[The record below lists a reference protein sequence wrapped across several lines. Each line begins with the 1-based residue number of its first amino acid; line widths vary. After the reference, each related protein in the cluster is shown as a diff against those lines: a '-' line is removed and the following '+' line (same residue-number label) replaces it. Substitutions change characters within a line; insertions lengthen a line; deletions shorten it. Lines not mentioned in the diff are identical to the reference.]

1 MKKLILSLLV
11 VLVASGAAYAQS
23 DEIPEAPFGLS
34 PAEVLSIFNGNYN
47 NRDYQSALPFGR
59 WILLANPKEME
70 LPGNAQYRGDR
81 TFDRMIT
88 VYEELAKAEND
99 PIIKSAL
106 IDTADQLYNRVLEIF
121 TDDEIDRYRWVF
133 SHGRFYQS
141 NQSISDANN
150 KATQKYLRLYEIDK
164 PRLMAEAD
172 GYYMQF
178 IINQLISQGERDQA
192 IQLMADSETLAGP
205 ETLNYFAS
213 VRDRLFSNPQE
224 RIDFLLTRGDD
235 LEVLNE
241 LYDLYVRTGDRQK
254 VSEMTTTLYSR
265 DPSYT
270 NTMRMAALASSNAN
284 YRQAIQYLEEAVNKT
299 SDRVQRRDAFF
310 DIANNY
316 LNLDNLQR
324 AREFARRSSEIDPAW
339 GQPYLKL
346 AEIYGQAVSNC
357 AGGTMTRQDKVV
369 YWLVL
374 DYMDRARTADSTTRQ
389 FVDRQ
394 YSVYVNAAPSVEE
407 KFYQNWTPGDRIRVD
422 GSLKD
427 CYAWIGETTTVR

>member
-1 MKKLILSLLV
+1 MKNLILSLFI
-11 VLVASGAAYAQS
+11 VLVASSAAFAQS

-34 PAEVLSIFNGNYN
+34 PAEVLSIFNGNFN
-47 NRDYQSALPFGR
+47 NRDYVSALPFGR
-59 WILLANPKEME
+59 WILIAHPKSIE

-88 VYEELAKAEND
+88 VYEELAKVEND
-99 PIIKSAL
+99 PILKSAL
-106 IDTADQLYNRVLEIF
+106 IDTADQLYNKVLEIF
-121 TDDEIDRYRWVF
+121 TSEEIDTYRWVF

-141 NQSISDANN
+141 NQGIDDANN
-150 KATQKYLRLYEIDK
+150 KAVQKYLKLYEIDK
-164 PRLMAEAD
+164 PRLIAEAN

-178 IINQLISQGERDQA
+178 IINQLVSQGEREQA
-192 IQLMADSETLAGP
+192 IQLMTDSEALAGSETLA
-205 ETLNYFAS
+205 YYAS

-224 RIDFLLTRGDD
+224 RIEFLLTRGDD

-241 LYDLYVRTGDRQK
+241 LFDLYVRTSDRQK
-254 VSEMTTTLYSR
+254 VAEMTTILYQR

-270 NTMRMAALASSNAN
+270 NTMRMASLASSNAD
-284 YRQAIQYLEEAVNKT
+284 YRQAIQYLEEAVSKT
-299 SDRVQRRDAFF
+299 DDRIQRRDAFF

-324 AREFARRSSEIDPAW
+324 AREFARRSSEVDPAW
-339 GQPYLKL
+339 GQPYLKI

-374 DYMDRARTADSTTRQ
+374 DYMDRARSSDSTTRQ
-389 FVDRQ
+389 FVERQ

-407 KFYQNWTPGDRIRVD
+407 KFYQNWTQGDRIRVD
-422 GSLKD
+422 ASLKD
-427 CYAWIGETTTVR
+427 CYSWINETTTVR

>member
-1 MKKLILSLLV
+1 MILSLLV

-235 LEVLNE
+235 LEILNE

-389 FVDRQ
+389 FVERQ